1 MTHYFQYVHNLKW
14 GTSFDNL
21 RPNARETVVSLLLHQ
36 IENYNTLEKAILKES
51 NPALLHHISRF
62 IDLKTDYTKIILSTE
77 TCSYVEEV
85 DFDPVRCIINLRN
98 INITQRPNKLFR
110 AVNTLLPLGGLYIG
124 SVETYGDRKNRF
136 FRQYGK
142 VRGEMIWLMDYLI
155 NRVIPRL
162 FLIDRIYFRFTRG
175 RLHCMSTAEL
185 LGRLVYCGFKIVEL
199 KSIEGMTYFV
209 TMKSGLPLKRQLSSY
224 YPVISLP
231 RIGKEGRMMNL
242 YKIRSMHPYS
252 EYIQDYVI
260 RKNGYNEAGKPAN
273 DFRIT
278 RIGKLLRRLW
288 IDELPQIIHVL
299 KGDMKLVGVRPLSE
313 TRFQELPDDLKFERI
328 KYKPGCIA
336 PYVALNMPGDLE
348 SIEAERIYIENY
360 KRHPILTDIGYFFK
374 GVTNIFLNKVK
385 HN

>member
-1 MTHYFQYVHNLKW
+1 MTDYFQYVHNLKW
-14 GTSFDNL
+14 GSSFDNL
-21 RPNARETVVSLLLHQ
+21 RPNAREAIVSLLLQQ

-51 NPALLHHISRF
+51 SPTLLHHISRF
-62 IDLKTDYTKIILSTE
+62 IDLKIDYTKTILSTE
-77 TCSYVEEV
+77 ACSYVDEV
-85 DFDPVRCIINLRN
+85 DFDMVKCIINLRN
-98 INITQRPNKLFR
+98 INTTQRPNKLFR

-124 SVETYGDRKNRF
+124 RVETYGDRKNRF

-155 NRVIPRL
+155 NRVIPRF

-185 LGRLVYCGFKIVEL
+185 LGRLVYCGFRIVDL
-199 KSIEGMTYFV
+199 KTIEGITYFV
-209 TMKSGLPLKRQLSSY
+209 TRKSGSPVKKQTSSY
-224 YPVISLP
+224 YPLISLP
-231 RIGKEGRMMNL
+231 RIGKEGKMMRV
-242 YKIRSMHPYS
+242 YKIRTMHPYS

-288 IDELPQIIHVL
+288 MDELPQIFQVL
-299 KGDMKLVGVRPLSE
+299 KGEMKLVGVRPLSE
-313 TRFQELPDDLKFERI
+313 TRFREFPDDLISERI
-328 KYKPGCIA
+328 KCKPGCIA
-336 PYVALNMPGDLE
+336 PYVALNMPGDRE
-348 SIEAERIYIENY
+348 SIEAERIYIEKY
-360 KRHPILTDIGYFFK
+360 KLHPFLTDIRYFFS
-374 GVTNIFLNKVK
+374 GVSNILLNRVK